1 MAIATEL
8 QEAYRR
14 AKYDDATYQAIESNR
29 NYIRDTGI
37 LKMLVDKAIERIEN
51 DDIRTAEIP
60 ALYKVFA
67 PYSVHM
73 ITEDKPVEEKV
84 IEEVK
89 EAEEKPTKENALRLV
104 HQIQGEIKKL
114 RSV

>member
-1 MAIATEL
+1 MAITTEL

-14 AKYDDATYQAIESNR
+14 AKYDDATYQAIETNR
-29 NYIRDTGI
+29 NYIRDSGI
-37 LKMLVDKAIERIEN
+37 LKMLVDKAVERITN

-67 PYSVHM
+67 PYSVHQ
-73 ITEDKPVEEKV
+73 ITEDKPIEEKA
-84 IEEVK
+84 IEED
-89 EAEEKPTKENALRLV
+89 EQPSKENALRLV
-104 HQIQGEIKKL
+104 HQIQGEMKKL

>member
-8 QEAYRR
+8 QEEYRR
-14 AKYDDATYQAIESNR
+14 AKYDDETHDAININR
-29 NYIRDTGI
+29 AHIRKTQI
-37 LKMLVDKAIERIEN
+37 LTKLIDKALERLEN

-73 ITEDKPVEEKV
+73 ISEDKA
-84 IEEVK
+84 IEDKAIE
-89 EAEEKPTKENALRLV
+89 EEKPTKENALRLV
-104 HQIQGEIKKL
+104 HQIQGEMKKL